1 MLSQFYWICWSFLLV
16 AGSWSQVRLRAQV
29 LTCLHVPLLQW
40 LVSFQSLCSVITLCP
55 SRASPRGQLRA
66 WWSTLRFWSQSLI
79 HCVGSSP
86 LLRSLRMSLAVH
98 TQAHWIPSGAA
109 SSLHLSHSGP
119 QGSTFKALWLE
130 SRGSS
135 FPTLLLT
142 AQDRVWMEP
151 SAHCQLLTCFH
162 PQGTAGSTSWP
173 GSGAE
178 STQL

>member
-1 MLSQFYWICWSFLLV
+1 MLLLS
-16 AGSWSQVRLRAQV
+16 AHH
-29 LTCLHVPLLQW
+29 LHP
-40 LVSFQSLCSVITLCP
+40 P
-55 SRASPRGQLRA
+55 GASSGPG
-66 WWSTLRFWSQSLI
+66 WWSTLRFWAQPPI

-86 LLRSLRMSLAVH
+86 LLHSLRIGLGVH
-98 TQAHWIPSGAA
+98 TQVHWIPSGAA
-109 SSLHLSHSGP
+109 SSLHLSHSGS
-119 QGSTFKALWLE
+119 QGSTFKPLWLE

-142 AQDRVWMEP
+142 AHDLVWVEP
-151 SAHCQLLTCFH
+151 SAHCQLLTHFH